1 MMMKDKLKKNH
12 HKGSYYIFRNFALSA
27 VIVFSFVAAIAI
39 PTYIGLQQVN
49 NQTKADQQNEE
60 EEKQN
65 TDEEQSNLGSSGSFL
80 KYSD

>member
-1 MMMKDKLKKNH
+1 MVMKDKLKKNH
-12 HKGSYYIFRNFALSA
+12 HKGSYYVFRNFALSA
-27 VIVFSFVAAIAI
+27 VLIFSFVAAIAI

-49 NQTKADQQNEE
+49 NQTKAEQQNEE

-65 TDEEQSNLGSSGSFL
+65 TDDDQTNISNSGSLL